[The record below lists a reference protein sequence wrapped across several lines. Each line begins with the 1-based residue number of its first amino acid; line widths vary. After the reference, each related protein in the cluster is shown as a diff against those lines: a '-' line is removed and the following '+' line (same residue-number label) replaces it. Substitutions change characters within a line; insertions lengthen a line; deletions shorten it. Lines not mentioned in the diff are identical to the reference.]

1 MLIMKADLSAFHKVF
16 EKADSLDE
24 PVIFPTDTINGIG
37 ASVFNA
43 KANEKI
49 YEIKG
54 REMNKPFP
62 VLVGTV
68 EQLIQIA
75 EPTDKALEFMNSC
88 PVPCTAV
95 IRAKDNVHPLMKL
108 NGNIAVRLVKT
119 GVIAE
124 FLKSFGAVTATS
136 ANLSGETYT
145 HDTEHM
151 VKKFQAKVRFILYET
166 CVRTEPSAIVDFS
179 LTPPKIIRNSGIIP
193 LTL

>member
-1 MLIMKADLSAFHKVF
+1 MLIMKADLPAFHKIF
-16 EKADSLDE
+16 EKADIADE

-62 VLVGTV
+62 VIVGSL

-75 EPTDKALEFMNSC
+75 EPTEKALEFMDSC
-88 PVPCTAV
+88 AVPCTV
-95 IRAKDNVHPLMKL
+95 VMKAKETVHSLMKL
-108 NGNIAVRLVKT
+108 NGNIAIRLVKA
-119 GVIAE
+119 GVLAD
-124 FLKSFGAVTATS
+124 FLKSYGALSATS
-136 ANLSGETYT
+136 ANLSGEPYQ
-145 HDTEHM
+145 DNLEHM
-151 VKKFQAKVRFILYET
+151 VKTFRANIRFFLYGKCERA
-166 CVRTEPSAIVDFS
+166 VPSAIVDFS
-179 LTPPKIIRNSGIIP
+179 IATPKVIRDFGTIP